1 MTDIF
6 SEFLDKMRTHGFEP
20 RGGAIIADDKWHQAA
35 GPGDTGRH
43 YAGAY
48 TAKLVSPEF
57 AIGTF
62 FSRKD
67 PDVKYN
73 WHSSSNEKLSPEEK
87 KRITNEYKKKK
98 KEKEA
103 ADEKKYTRCA
113 ERLTRAY
120 NNLPILID
128 HPYLE
133 KKGVKAYGLRHRRK
147 GDELVLPLRSIRGE
161 ITSIQRITAGGGKY
175 LFSGGKKSGSF
186 ASLQDNHSDQGSDGA
201 QVGSEDDFSIIC
213 LAEGYA
219 TAATIREATGLP
231 CFAAI
236 DSGNLPM
243 AALALRAKYVHA
255 KFIICGDNDEF
266 TRNAKGDFWNVGLK
280 KAHET
285 AGKIKGAFV
294 VVPPIVNG
302 KNTDFN
308 DLAAERGLDEVRKII
323 FDVVNKVSVA
333 TPEAGDGGGSNES
346 SPYQPPVA
354 SPEKGDLGLNF
365 KVLGYNEGT
374 FYYFPSGEKQI
385 VSLTA
390 SAHTMPSL
398 LRLDNL
404 YNWRKRFGLD
414 DKTPEKQIVLYAM
427 NSMFELARKR
437 GVFEIKDQV
446 RASGAFVDEGRK
458 ILNCGDALY
467 VDGEL
472 KEFDDIKSHFT
483 YIASSR
489 VTKPSNDPLTNAE
502 AHALRQICEAVTWEN
517 KLSGSLLAG
526 FLVIAPICGALSF
539 RPHVWI
545 TGEAESGKSTVM
557 DKIIKPAIGN
567 ISVNLDGRST
577 EPKIRELIGYGARP
591 VIFDEAEKSPNI
603 EAVIELARASTD
615 GKHVGKFGQKV
626 FKALSCFCFSAINP
640 PVNKVSDESRIV
652 FMTIKKNTRPTADEE
667 YGCLL
672 EMIDETITSDYAARM
687 LARTL
692 NNMDTLFENIKT
704 FEKAARRVVK
714 SARAAQMI
722 GSMLGGLYLLSKTDL
737 ISLED
742 AQAWITKYDW
752 TNHTI
757 VSEDTD
763 PVRLLQYLSSSLL
776 SYEGIGISS
785 RKMTIGDLI
794 LMASET
800 DTNADRVLRN
810 NGIAVKDNRVYIA
823 ARSHN
828 LARILR
834 ETDWSNKWTAML
846 SNLPGAEKLKSFYF
860 GVGNVTSCVSIPLPI
875 FTSREPKEEKAE
887 EFPF

>member
-201 QVGSEDDFSIIC
+201 QVESEDDFSIIC

-354 SPEKGDLGLNF
+354 SPETFEGMNF
-365 KVLGYNEGT
+365 RVLGYNNDIY
-374 FYYFPSGEKQI
+374 YYFPFGGRQI
-385 VSLTA
+385 VALTPN
-390 SAHTMPSL
+390 AHNLPNL
-398 LRLDNL
+398 FRLDPL
-404 YNWRKRFGLD
+404 EMWHKKFGGDNVSDKKIVTYATNAMMKACEKKGIFTEEDRVRGAGAWMD
-414 DKTPEKQIVLYAM
+414 D
-427 NSMFELARKR
+427 
-437 GVFEIKDQV
+437 
-446 RASGAFVDEGRK
+446 GRK
-458 ILNCGDALY
+458 ILHCGDTLY
-467 VDGEL
+467 VDGQKTNVHEINS
-472 KEFDDIKSHFT
+472 EFT
-483 YIASSR
+483 YVAAPR
-489 VTKPSNDPLTNAE
+489 LGKPSNDPLSGKE
-502 AHALRQICEAVTWEN
+502 AHRLREICEAITWEN

-526 FLVIAPICGALSF
+526 WLVIAPICGALPY
-539 RPHVWI
+539 RPHLYI
-545 TGEAESGKSTVM
+545 NGEHESGKSTVL
-557 DKIIKPAIGN
+557 DKIIKPVLGRASIN
-567 ISVNLDGRST
+567 TDGGTT
-577 EPKIRELIGYGARP
+577 EPGVRQTMGYDARP
-591 VIFDEAEKSPNI
+591 IVYDEAELSRHMPGI
-603 EAVIELARASTD
+603 LELARLAST
-615 GKHVGKFGQKV
+615 GGRITKFGQGMMKV
-626 FKALSCFCFSAINP
+626 RSVFCFSAINP
-640 PVNKVSDESRIV
+640 PVNKAADESRMV
-652 FMTIKKNTRPTADEE
+652 FMMIKKNRRPTAMQEYDALLAMIEE
-667 YGCLL
+667 V
-672 EMIDETITSDYAARM
+672 ITPDFSARL
-687 LARTL
+687 LARTME
-692 NNMDTLFENIKT
+692 NMDTLFENIKI
-704 FEKAARRVVK
+704 FQRAARK
-714 SARAAQMI
+714 IINGARASQII
-722 GSMLGGLYLLSKTDL
+722 GTMLAGLYLLSRTDVVT
-737 ISLED
+737 LEF
-742 AQAWITKYDW
+742 AEEWIAKNDW
-752 TNHTI
+752 THHTS
-757 VSEDTD
+757 VENDSD
-763 PVRLLQYLSSSLL
+763 PVRLLQTIATAMLRYEVPGATAISMSL
-776 SYEGIGISS
+776 
-785 RKMTIGDLI
+785 GDLI
-794 LMASET
+794 VLANKDDPVS
-800 DTNADRVLRN
+800 DKLLRN
-810 NGIAVKDNRVYIA
+810 NGIAVKDKRVYFA
-823 ARSHN
+823 SRARG
-828 LARILR
+828 LQKILT
-834 ETDWSNKWTAML
+834 ETDWSMNWTRML
-846 SNLPGAEKLKSFYF
+846 GNLPGAQPFKVFYF
-860 GVGNVTSCVSIPLPI
+860 GAANRTSGISVPVSL
-875 FTSREPKEEKAE
+875 FTEGDPKERKTE